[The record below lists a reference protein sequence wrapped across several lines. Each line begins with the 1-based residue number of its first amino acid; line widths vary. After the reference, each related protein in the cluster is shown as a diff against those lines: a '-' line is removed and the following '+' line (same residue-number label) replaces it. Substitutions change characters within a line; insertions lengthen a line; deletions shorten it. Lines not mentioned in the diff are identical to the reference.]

1 MHDTKE
7 RLSLLWI
14 FALLNYLY
22 ADVVALFAIV
32 GSPNLADAPHLPP
45 WALLGSAVLMEIPI
59 AMIVAC
65 RLLPFRANRLA
76 NIIAGA
82 ILTLVNGFLTFVPPL
97 VGARTP
103 ALPEYLFFATIE
115 TVCTSVIIWQ
125 AWTWSEV
132 KPQLVRSGSSANRK
146 LGSLL
151 LNCRIAQK
159 SCVSRRCARDKIRSN
174 EGQCEKRAP
183 DTDRLGGRGAN
194 QSGPNLFPIYGSAAF
209 QLAFGAEERDRADVS
224 ELLYSG
230 RGLSTYRRKETIGA
244 SLDDC
249 SSSLVEHLPRRGDGY
264 SNRRSLDSQRPQ
276 ELC

>member
-7 RLSLLWI
+7 RLSLFWL

-22 ADVVALFAIV
+22 ADVLALFAFV
-32 GSPNLADAPHLPP
+32 GSPNTAPHLPQ

-82 ILTLVNGFLTFVPPL
+82 ILTLVNGLLTFVPPL

-115 TVCTSVIIWQ
+115 TICTSIIIWQ

-132 KPQLVRSGSSANRK
+132 EAIS
-146 LGSLL
+146 
-151 LNCRIAQK
+151 
-159 SCVSRRCARDKIRSN
+159 
-174 EGQCEKRAP
+174 
-183 DTDRLGGRGAN
+183 
-194 QSGPNLFPIYGSAAF
+194 
-209 QLAFGAEERDRADVS
+209 
-224 ELLYSG
+224 
-230 RGLSTYRRKETIGA
+230 
-244 SLDDC
+244 
-249 SSSLVEHLPRRGDGY
+249 
-264 SNRRSLDSQRPQ
+264 
-276 ELC
+276 